1 LPVISILK
9 RNNFPPPPIIYVKE
23 FLFICGAKF
32 MSDGIELQAGIKAQT
47 VAQNS
52 DLPIEPAELP
62 HNYPTADGI
71 ENGGV
76 YFELNLRNNR
86 GRARQQDLLTTFSG
100 ENSTESTSFLHE
112 NSNSS
117 TFYRGN
123 SSHQKGYEE
132 NSTEPI
138 VYGANHSN
146 GNGYGVNSGSR
157 NSTNNSP
164 DWRELS
170 LEDFVELVEN
180 NEDFAAFRNQPRELR
195 HDVRRF
201 SESNNIENGGEDLP
215 NVFDEFVDLLERKED
230 KPKFF
235 DQEDGASFFDEPK
248 DKAKLFETQED
259 TIKIFDENDENVV
272 KFLGKTVRKNAPP
285 NISEYEKLIAEMNAK
300 KLSPDE
306 FAETLPPKDREIFK
320 ARYQLDQTF
329 GTKTL
334 SGDDVNSV
342 QNGELRVNEAAV
354 EKKNQAAALPIEIHI
369 HSIEGENSPTLT
381 SREIAAGTETVVP
394 FSGNTFA
401 DSDLKII
408 ESNDLK
414 FQDKSSQVAVGGN
427 TNLIIA
433 DSGAVRGINHNVVSE
448 SSSNVSAVGRR
459 DGGAA
464 MGGALISGA
473 FASIENYKNAESGQ
487 INGSYS
493 IRNTDV
499 YGRSVFS
506 PGATGVMM
514 SAAIGSVIPNSEATV
529 GGVLGFISSV
539 VVGVEAEQGLRWL
552 GGDRPTAIV
561 PSNNTENPLTANL
574 NLQPLLA

>member
-1 LPVISILK
+1 
-9 RNNFPPPPIIYVKE
+9 
-23 FLFICGAKF
+23 
-32 MSDGIELQAGIKAQT
+32 MSDGIELKAGIKAQT
-47 VAQNS
+47 VAQNP

-62 HNYPTADGI
+62 HNHPTADGI

-100 ENSTESTSFLHE
+100 ENSTESSSYLHE
-112 NSNSS
+112 NSNNS

-123 SSHQKGYEE
+123 SSHHNGYEE
-132 NSTEPI
+132 YSTEP
-138 VYGANHSN
+138 VFYGANHSN

-170 LEDFVELVEN
+170 LEDFVDLVEN
-180 NEDFAAFRNQPRELR
+180 NEDFAAFRNQPREFR

-201 SESNNIENGGEDLP
+201 SEPNNIRIGSEDLP
-215 NVFDEFVDLLERKED
+215 NVFDESADMFEKKED
-230 KPKFF
+230 ELKFF
-235 DQEDGASFFDEPK
+235 DKGDRASLFDEPK
-248 DKAKLFETQED
+248 GKLKLFETQED
-259 TIKIFDENDENVV
+259 TVKIFDENDENVV
-272 KFLGKTVRKNAPP
+272 KLTDKTVEKDAPT
-285 NISEYEKLIAEMNAK
+285 NISDYEKLVAEMNAR

-320 ARYQLDQTF
+320 TRYQLDQTF
-329 GTKTL
+329 GMKNL
-334 SGDDVNSV
+334 IGDDVNSV
-342 QNGELRVNEAAV
+342 QTEQLRVSETAV
-354 EKKNQAAALPIEIHI
+354 EKKFQAAAPPKETHVFSL
-369 HSIEGENSPTLT
+369 EGENSPTLT
-381 SREIAAGTETVVP
+381 SRKIAAGTETLVP

-401 DSDLKII
+401 DSKPKII

-427 TNLIIA
+427 TNPITA
-433 DSGAVRGINHNVVSE
+433 DSGAGRGINHNVVSE

-464 MGGALISGA
+464 MGGALINGA

-493 IRNTDV
+493 IGNTDV

-514 SAAIGSVIPNSEATV
+514 SAAIGSVIPNSDATV

-539 VVGVEAEQGLRWL
+539 VVGVETEQGLRWL
-552 GGDRPTAIV
+552 GGDRPTAIA
-561 PSNNTENPLTANL
+561 PSNNTESSSAANL
-574 NLQPLLA
+574 NLQSHLA